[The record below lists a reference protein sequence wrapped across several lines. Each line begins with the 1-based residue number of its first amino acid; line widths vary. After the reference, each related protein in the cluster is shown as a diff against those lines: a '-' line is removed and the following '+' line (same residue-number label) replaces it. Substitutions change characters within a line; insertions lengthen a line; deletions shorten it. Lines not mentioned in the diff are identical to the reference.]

1 MNTTELKAL
10 AEKAPK
16 GRWDVGSYYIWRGD
30 DRWHPVHVQK
40 RGLMAETKTAAMSA
54 WVAAA
59 NPAAILEL
67 IAQLEDART
76 QMERQKDEWLSWEAK
91 RRDLEKAAAQL
102 EDAQGEI
109 RDLRAT
115 EAGLRERVKALE
127 FGLSEVETLMNESE
141 GVAGLHL
148 NGDVAP
154 WSELRSGGRFEEW
167 LLGFDEARALLE
179 KKE

>member
-10 AEKAPK
+10 AEKATQGDMQATGNGVHK
-16 GRWDVGSYYIWRGD
+16 GIRCVLTTHMEPFEQRVDDAAYY
-30 DRWHPVHVQK
+30 
-40 RGLMAETKTAAMSA
+40 
-54 WVAAA
+54 AAA

-67 IAQLEDART
+67 IAAH
-76 QMERQKDEWLSWEAK
+76 
-91 RRDLEKAAAQL
+91 

-109 RDLRAT
+109 RALRAT
-115 EAGLRERVKALE
+115 EQALREMVKALE
-127 FGLSEVETLMNESE
+127 FGLSEVATLMDESE

-154 WSELRSGGRFEEW
+154 WSELRSGGRFEAW

-179 KKE
+179 QKP

>member
-1 MNTTELKAL
+1 MIQQLDELMRRCR
-10 AEKAPK
+10 EEDHAPTYCDLVEL
-16 GRWDVGSYYIWRGD
+16 R
-30 DRWHPVHVQK
+30 
-40 RGLMAETKTAAMSA
+40 
-54 WVAAA
+54 AAA
-59 NPAAILEL
+59 
-67 IAQLEDART
+67 
-76 QMERQKDEWLSWEAK
+76 
-91 RRDLEKAAAQL
+91 

-109 RDLRAT
+109 RALRAT
-115 EAGLRERVKALE
+115 EAGLRERVKVLE
-127 FGLSEVETLMNESE
+127 FGLSEVETLMDESE